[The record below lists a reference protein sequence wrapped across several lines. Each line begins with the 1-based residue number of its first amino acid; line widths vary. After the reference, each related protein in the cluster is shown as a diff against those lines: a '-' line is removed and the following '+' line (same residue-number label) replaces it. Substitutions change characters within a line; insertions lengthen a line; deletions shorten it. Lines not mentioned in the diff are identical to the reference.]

1 MPHAYLTL
9 LLSMAALLPA
19 AAAPA
24 VNRPA
29 FGVVAAEM
37 TPELRA
43 HARIPQGILVQA
55 VWPGSPADKAGVQ
68 PGAVILSLNG
78 TPVED
83 KAAMAAFL
91 AQHRAGDVVSAELI
105 QLNGEKAQVQVQLV
119 QRPAKA
125 AQQMPTAP
133 DRAVGGDRVMR
144 PLTIRSEI
152 REGIRARR
160 AIIIEQLHALPDGMD
175 AMKVTDALNDIRN
188 LARDANPYGGEGW
201 MVGRAGESSVQFK
214 DAEGVLLL
222 IGADNALRLEVFDV
236 NGCKVL
242 LAPVTTPEQCRA
254 LPETVLQR
262 LKDL

>member
-1 MPHAYLTL
+1 MPRYRLSL
-9 LLSMAALLPA
+9 LLSLAALLPA

-24 VNRPA
+24 GERPV

-37 TPELRA
+37 TPELRT
-43 HARIPQGILVQA
+43 HARIPHGILVQS
-55 VWPGSPADKAGVQ
+55 VWPGSPAAQAGVR
-68 PGAVILSLNG
+68 PGSVILSLDG
-78 TPVED
+78 TPIED

-91 AQHRAGDVVSAELI
+91 AQHRAGDVVKAAVL
-105 QLNGEKAQVQVQLV
+105 QNGEPPAQVSVQLV
-119 QRPAKA
+119 ARPAKA

-144 PLTIRSEI
+144 PLTIREDI

-160 AIIIEQLHALPDGMD
+160 GIIIEQLHALPDGME

-201 MVGRAGESSVQFK
+201 MIGRAGEASVQFK
-214 DAEGVLLL
+214 DAEGVLLIL
-222 IGADNALRLEVFDV
+222 GANNVLQLEVFDT

-242 LAPVTTPEQCRA
+242 QAPITTPEQCRA
-254 LPETVLQR
+254 LPESVLQR
-262 LKDL
+262 LKAL